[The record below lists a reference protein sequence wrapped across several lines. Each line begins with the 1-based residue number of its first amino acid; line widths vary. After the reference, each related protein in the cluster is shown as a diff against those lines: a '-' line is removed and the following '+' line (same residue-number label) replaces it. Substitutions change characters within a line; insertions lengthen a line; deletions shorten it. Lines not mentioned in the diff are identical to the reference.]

1 MTELHKLRDHPT
13 YRGGIGFYHKNPT
26 SNNSGFFALSGARL
40 NPTRAADPTG
50 QHIRCDSASY
60 GPYGYHTWDEE
71 LQVCNCGSSLE
82 PDPSMGHHQ
91 IVLSNVEYVSTV
103 VEALPYGYVLYFELW
118 SKEDEEECIR
128 QRHSDCAMTL
138 QEIFRL
144 MLEWDY
150 AYRELDN
157 RESIAVSCHGM
168 VNTLEIPESI
178 ISWLWSLPEEKVS
191 KFINND
197 PLAQEPCQ
205 RTLVPDLSVEFDDW
219 VCKKIMNSRPIGS
232 YR

>member
-1 MTELHKLRDHPT
+1 
-13 YRGGIGFYHKNPT
+13 
-26 SNNSGFFALSGARL
+26 
-40 NPTRAADPTG
+40 
-50 QHIRCDSASY
+50 
-60 GPYGYHTWDEE
+60 
-71 LQVCNCGSSLE
+71 
-82 PDPSMGHHQ
+82 
-91 IVLSNVEYVSTV
+91 LSNVEYVSTV

-168 VNTLEIPESI
+168 VDTLEIPESI
-178 ISWLWSLPEEKVS
+178 ISWLWSLPEEKVA